1 MLYDFTYKKHKEGIY
16 NVKSQDSGYPWWI
29 CVYATENYRTLL
41 KEIKE
46 DLRIWEQSYSWI

>member
-46 DLRIWEQSYSWI
+46 DLNKWRDIPCL